1 MSQSGKPTERR
12 IKSLSVSAEHR
23 TEETDT
29 APLGQVFFRDPF
41 KLDLERLHVWLPYSH
56 NLVPILDAVI
66 TPLESLSIQF
76 GKWNDLDLRE
86 CLRKIRVDG
95 LKHLTMGSFKPS
107 QRDDD
112 TLLAFEILARLD
124 IEASDMQTITLRVML
139 EDNFHKLSGYP
150 WASLHECLLLNMRQH
165 PRLQVVIEV
174 CIQDARARVCR
185 RRWPIL
191 DVLRQRLKPLIDA
204 CKPLEI
210 QNLTDAAHPEIGKFI
225 FKASDVTYQPD
236 ALVLQPGLNFLSS
249 SCASGGPPKFQGIV
263 WVHTTTHRGDVE
275 AEFGGRGCSK
285 ELDMDVGMT

>member
-56 NLVPILDAVI
+56 NL
-66 TPLESLSIQF
+66 SLSIQF

-236 ALVLQPGLNFLSS
+236 ALVLQPGLNFLVQ
-249 SCASGGPPKFQGIV
+249 KI
-263 WVHTTTHRGDVE
+263 R
-275 AEFGGRGCSK
+275 
-285 ELDMDVGMT
+285 LD